1 MTSDARYPSA
11 FQPALT
17 GTPARSSLTG
27 RASVT
32 LLRPELR
39 PVVVARVLIPLL
51 VCRRGGDGLG
61 RRRDRRLYRRLN
73 VCLGVCDGAGINGDG
88 AGSSSASGGR
98 TAAARVVL
106 FVVTSAATAGVGGR
120 TGRRCRGGRGRARGG
135 RRCAVRTT
143 CHRQHSRRDG
153 GDADCQRRAT
163 TDARK
168 GKRQR
173 NLAFIAKS
181 RQDSEIHTC
190 TRATATRTAGGSF
203 RRPCCQ
209 PAELTGSIG
218 TFRRAPGASAG
229 TTGCSGGIG
238 ASRLYGASCAGRWST

>member
-1 MTSDARYPSA
+1 M
-11 FQPALT
+11 
-17 GTPARSSLTG
+17 
-27 RASVT
+27 T
-32 LLRPELR
+32 LLRPERR

-51 VCRRGGDGLG
+51 VSRRGGDGLG
-61 RRRDRRLYRRLN
+61 RRRDRCLDRRLN
-73 VCLGVCDGAGINGDG
+73 VCLGVGDGAGINGHG
-88 AGSSSASGGR
+88 AGSSSVSRGG
-98 TAAARVVL
+98 TAAARVAL

-120 TGRRCRGGRGRARGG
+120 TGSGSRGGRGGARGG

-143 CHRQHSRRDG
+143 CDRQHSRRDG
-153 GDADCQRRAT
+153 GDADCQRCGAA
-163 TDARK
+163 DAHNS
-168 GKRQR
+168 KRQR
-173 NLAFIAKS
+173 NLAFLAKS

-190 TRATATRTAGGSF
+190 TQATATRTAGGSF

-218 TFRRAPGASAG
+218 MFRRAPGASAD